1 MPAAFLPPIVA
12 GSFLE
17 VPKLLYLE
25 ANTLRTDLDEITNSR
40 CTSTDSRGIPNMWV
54 AFFPPGG
61 IVSGAPGGGCLCL
74 IRPSSYRISP
84 SRDVYFV
91 DVSSFSRRERVPEYG
106 FSAILR
112 DLQLFKMCRNVRLL
126 KSQELLKWIAG
137 SKFPSMH
144 LSVVARF
151 LVTRSWFG
159 YSGRPLQ
166 ESECSFSE
174 SRTRTPID
182 RPERDVQSR
191 DVSVQRR
198 KSPVRVCNFAY
209 KIAFT

>member
-1 MPAAFLPPIVA
+1 M
-12 GSFLE
+12 
-17 VPKLLYLE
+17 
-25 ANTLRTDLDEITNSR
+25 
-40 CTSTDSRGIPNMWV
+40 
-54 AFFPPGG
+54 
-61 IVSGAPGGGCLCL
+61 GCLLSAGRYCFRGVRGWL
-74 IRPSSYRISP
+74 SMSDQALKLAISP
-84 SRDVYFV
+84 SRNVYFV
-91 DVSSFSRRERVPEYG
+91 DFSSFSRRERVPEYG

-112 DLQLFKMCRNVRLL
+112 DLQLCKMCRNVRLL

-166 ESECSFSE
+166 ESECREYECSFSE
-174 SRTRTPID
+174 SRTRTPIG

-191 DVSVQRR
+191 DFSVQRR
-198 KSPVRVCNFAY
+198 KSPIRVCNFAY
-209 KIAFT
+209 KIAFA